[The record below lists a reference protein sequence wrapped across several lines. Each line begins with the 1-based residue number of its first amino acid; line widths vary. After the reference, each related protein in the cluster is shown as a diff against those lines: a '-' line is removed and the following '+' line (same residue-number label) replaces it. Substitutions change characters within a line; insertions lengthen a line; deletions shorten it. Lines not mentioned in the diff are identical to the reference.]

1 MLKTIFLLAGV
12 LVIVIIVCLIDISS
26 IFLDEGTARL
36 LYSDDSLDKS
46 ENHEDHDGLEQQ
58 DREQA
63 TTNGKPETDLAAEV
77 ASQFGQMISI
87 ESEEACNSN
96 ENNDVIDLQ
105 ATLNN
110 LDKQIRSNQAVGVAP
125 GDIQEV
131 ANEFANEIIE
141 EWQG

>member
-63 TTNGKPETDLAAEV
+63 TTNGKPETDLAAEI